1 MVLQQ
6 RRRVPQSLK
15 KEAAVRMSLRWV
27 NLINSSSLISLT
39 SCTIVKQLLRD
50 CLCIGPEL
58 FPQFAFTPSS
68 VLMYYSFCPQHK
80 KRSAVEGL
88 IEIENPNRVSNRSK
102 KATEVDLNATTVL
115 SRRER
120 WGGDTPAG
128 GISASFATIGAKRSN
143 PQMNIWSCSHVVWYL
158 CCISPSGRR

>member
-1 MVLQQ
+1 MNIGVNRRMVLEQ
-6 RRRVPQSLK
+6 RRVPQGLK

-39 SCTIVKQLLRD
+39 RCPIVKQFLSN
-50 CLCIGPEL
+50 CLCVVGAELLPE
-58 FPQFAFTPSS
+58 FAFTPIS
-68 VLMYYSFCPQHK
+68 VLMDYSFCTQYK

-88 IEIENPNRVSNRSK
+88 IEIENPNRVSNRNK

-128 GISASFATIGAKRSN
+128 GISASFAAIGAKRSN
-143 PQMNIWSCSHVVWYL
+143 SQMNIWSRSHV
-158 CCISPSGRR
+158 

>member
-1 MVLQQ
+1 MMNIGVNRRMVLQQ

-27 NLINSSSLISLT
+27 NLIKSSSLISLT
-39 SCTIVKQLLRD
+39 SCTIVKQFLRN
-50 CLCIGPEL
+50 CLCVEGAELLPE
-58 FPQFAFTPSS
+58 FAFTPSS
-68 VLMYYSFCPQHK
+68 VLMDYSFCTQYK

-88 IEIENPNRVSNRSK
+88 IEIENPNRVSNKNK

-120 WGGDTPAG
+120 
-128 GISASFATIGAKRSN
+128 
-143 PQMNIWSCSHVVWYL
+143 
-158 CCISPSGRR
+158 